1 MTEASVVFSFEGGL
15 LMAENDG
22 FDRDHLAVTAG
33 TNFSQLLFADDDSSV
48 VGLDVNQSFNFA
60 SSSAFSAAEK
70 PPKMLCFGNY
80 QYNEDLVFSD
90 TTRTSQKSGVT
101 CSDSSST
108 SSSNRLSV
116 NTLSKPNQKK
126 RNGWDQESVQSTSAM
141 TTYVMAS
148 QKTSKRTKT
157 ENPTTTIPAKRKEK
171 LGERIA
177 ALQQL
182 VSPFGKTDT
191 ASVLHEAMGYI
202 KFLQD
207 QVQVLCSPYLQRL
220 ASLPES
226 EGGENGDGGKAR
238 KELRSRG
245 LCLVPVECT
254 VHVANDNG
262 ADFWSPA
269 MSNDVVS
276 LSTKQ

>member
-1 MTEASVVFSFEGGL
+1 
-15 LMAENDG
+15 MAENDG

-116 NTLSKPNQKK
+116 NTLSKPNVGVTLFFLLFWVFYTYWKVFFCFFFVFVLI
-126 RNGWDQESVQSTSAM
+126 NG
-141 TTYVMAS
+141 
-148 QKTSKRTKT
+148 
-157 ENPTTTIPAKRKEK
+157 
-171 LGERIA
+171 
-177 ALQQL
+177 
-182 VSPFGKTDT
+182 
-191 ASVLHEAMGYI
+191 
-202 KFLQD
+202 
-207 QVQVLCSPYLQRL
+207 
-220 ASLPES
+220 
-226 EGGENGDGGKAR
+226 
-238 KELRSRG
+238 
-245 LCLVPVECT
+245 
-254 VHVANDNG
+254 
-262 ADFWSPA
+262 
-269 MSNDVVS
+269 
-276 LSTKQ
+276 